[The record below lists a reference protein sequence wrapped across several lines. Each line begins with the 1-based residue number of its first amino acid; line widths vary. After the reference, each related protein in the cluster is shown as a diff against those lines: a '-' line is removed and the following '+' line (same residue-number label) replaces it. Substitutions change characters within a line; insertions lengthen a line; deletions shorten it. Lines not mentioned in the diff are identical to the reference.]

1 MTLANTAGTA
11 QTARG
16 IAAVRCSTRMAPRL
30 DKCASAAGPHRPR
43 RDARIAVDAQVV
55 LRRSGSSPYYVH
67 VFDIS
72 RHGCK
77 LEFVERP
84 RLDEHVWVK
93 FEALS
98 AIEATVCWVEGHVVG
113 VEFVIP
119 VHPAVLDLL
128 VQRLA

>member
-1 MTLANTAGTA
+1 MALARYSG
-11 QTARG
+11 
-16 IAAVRCSTRMAPRL
+16 RMAPGF
-30 DKCASAAGPHRPR
+30 DDGASPAGPHGPR
-43 RDARIAVDAQVV
+43 RDDRIAVDAQVV
-55 LRRSGSSPYYVH
+55 LRRSGSSPYHVR

-77 LEFVERP
+77 AEFVERP
-84 RLDEHVWVK
+84 RLDEHVWIK

-98 AIEATVCWVEGHVVG
+98 AIEATVCWVEGHIVG

-119 VHPAVLDLL
+119 IHPAVLDLL